1 MQDLAGEAGAFRG
14 FLVLKRASELGVSA
28 VELVMALVHSTGCT
42 EDQEKEQMMLM
53 CLELWPRE
61 LGVGE
66 TVADLPVYC
75 TAEYGHVDRLISMR
89 TQACDGTG
97 GWDHAV
103 CFWEMLRPE
112 LGMLA
117 VDRELETPAAF
128 ALV

>member
-28 VELVMALVHSTGCT
+28 VELVMALVHSAGCS
-42 EDQEKEQMMLM
+42 EVQEREQMMLM

-61 LGVGE
+61 LDVGE
-66 TVADLPVYC
+66 IVADLPVYC
-75 TAEYGHVDRLISMR
+75 TAKYGQADRLMSMR
-89 TQACDGTG
+89 TQTCDGTE

-112 LGMLA
+112 LGLLA
-117 VDRELETPAAF
+117 VDRELDTPAAF